1 MGIPW
6 KRDRRPVPMVDRQ
19 FLVARP
25 YLSHPRIE
33 GDNRSTVEEEAA
45 ARP

>member
-6 KRDRRPVPMVDRQ
+6 KRDRRPGQMVDRQ
-19 FLVARP
+19 FLVAWP
-25 YLSHPRIE
+25 CFSHPRID